1 MIAAAAAGALVLL
14 VGLVGGLLLPA
25 DLRRGAALVVT
36 VAALVSASSQS
47 VPDSVRT
54 ATVVGVVVLLAGA
67 AASPRPWL
75 VPPPRATVATGV
87 LFAVLV
93 VLVLLRA
100 PSTIVLMAEL
110 AAVGLLVSWTVAAAS
125 ARDLLLLVRGLV
137 VLGAGQALLGI
148 VELTVLH
155 RPVPWGYEV
164 LADGSVFT
172 SANKILPGD
181 LTRVEGTLGHPI
193 PYAVFLA
200 VCLVVLLSR
209 PRAFP
214 APVVVLVVVLLSAGL
229 LLSGSRSVVA
239 ASLAAGAYLLVTSD
253 RSGRVLNVLVSV
265 VASVVAVWLLLDE
278 IADGVST
285 LVASGS
291 WENRVGAVASVPGL
305 LGRPALEALLGSG
318 FGSEPELYAR
328 GLLPQGGFTVIDN
341 QLVSTLAAFGVVG
354 VLALVAALV
363 VGFAR
368 AARMGRAVLLV
379 MVVMLFSFDWFVWFS
394 MSALAFGAAAWAP
407 RPDVAP
413 GTPARAAHVATR
425 QDFVHV
431 GPTRAGSP
439 PR

>member
-1 MIAAAAAGALVLL
+1 MVAAAAGATVLL
-14 VGLVGGLLLPA
+14 VALVGGLLLPS
-25 DLRRGAALVVT
+25 DLRRGVALVAA
-36 VAALVSASSQS
+36 VAVLVSASSPS
-47 VPDSVRT
+47 APESVRT
-54 ATVVGVVVLLAGA
+54 AAVVGVVVLLAGA
-67 AASPRPWL
+67 AASPRSWF
-75 VPPPRATVATGV
+75 VPPPRATVATGA
-87 LFAVLV
+87 LFVVLV

-110 AAVGLLVSWTVAAAS
+110 AAVGLLVSWTIATAS

-137 VLGAGQALLGI
+137 VLGVGQALLGI

-155 RPVPWGYEV
+155 RPVPWGYKV
-164 LADGSVFT
+164 RADGSVF
-172 SANKILPGD
+172 AGPNRILPGD

-200 VCLVVLLSR
+200 VCLVVLLAH
-209 PRAFP
+209 PRLLP
-214 APVVVLVVVLLSAGL
+214 SPVVLALTSLLVVGV

-239 ASLAAGAYLLVTSD
+239 ALVAALTHLLVTSAQS
-253 RSGRVLNVLVSV
+253 RRLLNVITSA
-265 VASVVAVWLLLDE
+265 VASVVVVWLLEGE
-278 IADGVST
+278 IADGFVT
-285 LVASGS
+285 LINSGS
-291 WENRVGAVASVPGL
+291 WENRVGALASVPGL
-305 LGRPALEALLGSG
+305 LGRPPLEALLGSG

-368 AARMGRAVLLV
+368 AARVGRALLLV
-379 MVVMLFSFDWFVWFS
+379 MAVVLFSFDWFVWFS
-394 MSALAFGAAAWAP
+394 MAALAFGAAAWAP

-413 GTPARAAHVATR
+413 GTPARAAHVAIR